1 MVDAWFEYERGSYIS
16 LLSLC
21 LNDLV
26 DGNGL
31 AMWFLTYWET
41 NFFHEL

>member
-1 MVDAWFEYERGSYIS
+1 MVDAWFEYVRGSYIS
-16 LLSLC
+16 LLLLC

-26 DGNGL
+26 DRNGL

-41 NFFHEL
+41 YFFHEL